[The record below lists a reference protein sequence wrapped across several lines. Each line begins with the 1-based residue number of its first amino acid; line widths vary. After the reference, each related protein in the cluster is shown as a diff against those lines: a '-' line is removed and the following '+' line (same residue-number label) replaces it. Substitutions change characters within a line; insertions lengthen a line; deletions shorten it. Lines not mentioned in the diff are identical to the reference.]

1 MNEKRQNTNG
11 LITRTIT
18 AYEHK
23 IGTVNLKD
31 DGTADVTITG
41 IIVANRKLGSR
52 KLKTECESRGIEGNL
67 LSINETKALYAMS
80 IEKFLENAEIINN
93 AEVK

>member
-18 AYEHK
+18 VYEHN

-31 DGTADVTITG
+31 DGTADVAITG
-41 IIVANRKLGSR
+41 IIVANRKLGAR
-52 KLKTECESRGIEGNL
+52 KLKAECESKGIEGNL

-80 IEKFLENAEIINN
+80 IEKFLKNAEIINN
-93 AEVK
+93 VEG